1 MTKTYTKCMVVVVM
15 LLFAACAT
23 APTDIKVNAEADPK
37 VNISG
42 YKSYAWLISAQM
54 LNDPAGKWEPPQ
66 FDADAEIKWLIDRE
80 LRKRG
85 IMEVT
90 TNPDII
96 IGYAAGI
103 DMEALELKENPETK
117 MIIVENVPKGALALV
132 FIDASTGFPIW
143 VGVAAADIQENPS
156 TDLVRKRLD
165 YAVSEMFKL
174 LPK

>member
-1 MTKTYTKCMVVVVM
+1 MVVVVM

-23 APTDIKVNAEADPK
+23 APTDIKVSAEADPK
-37 VNISG
+37 VNLSG
-42 YKSYAWLISAQM
+42 YKTYAWLVSAKI
-54 LNDPAGKWEPPQ
+54 LNDPEGKWEPPQ

-117 MIIVENVPKGALALV
+117 MIMVENAPKGALALV

-143 VGVAAADIQENPS
+143 AGVAEADIQENPS
-156 TDLVRKRLD
+156 MDLVRKRLD